1 MDKARM
7 SILGSVP
14 VVMAL
19 NLALLNHYFGS
30 NTVIVNNK
38 STNNNSNYT
47 VTDINPEINQYKVPK
62 FFNTKKKLN
71 ITVVPPPPSH
81 TFAGINE

>member
-7 SILGSVP
+7 TILSSVP

-19 NLALLNHYFGS
+19 NLALLNHYFG
-30 NTVIVNNK
+30 NPTIVVNNK
-38 STNNNSNYT
+38 TKDYSNYT
-47 VTDINPEINQYKVPK
+47 EIENNIQNNQYKVPK

-71 ITVVPPPPSH
+71 VTVVPPPPAH
-81 TFAGINE
+81 IFAGINE

>member
-7 SILGSVP
+7 TILSSVP

-19 NLALLNHYFGS
+19 NLALLNHYFG
-30 NTVIVNNK
+30 NPTIVVNNK
-38 STNNNSNYT
+38 TKDYSNYS
-47 VTDINPEINQYKVPK
+47 EIDNNIQNNQYKVPK

-71 ITVVPPPPSH
+71 VTVVPPPPPH
-81 TFAGINE
+81 IFVGVNE